1 MAAEIE
7 IWVPR
12 SKWRITSTMAAGP
25 GSEDSFTGNPKR
37 SEESPL
43 KSYRD
48 SSVLR
53 FSAIHGDP

>member
-1 MAAEIE
+1 
-7 IWVPR
+7 
-12 SKWRITSTMAAGP
+12 MAAGP

-43 KSYRD
+43 KCYRD